1 MSYTLNYHIYHH
13 FLPSRTYD
21 IQATPE
27 EVEFLAEQGY
37 LIYERLFSEEQT
49 EELRQA
55 LDWVAEQEGHTARS
69 GQNWGGIFLRHL
81 MEKHPAFLKL
91 FRFEPGLSLARAT
104 LGPQVQVLPMTGRIA
119 YPDADGQATP
129 WHIHQRV
136 LPKPLPP
143 FFSMP
148 HVLDCLI
155 YLDDVDDASG
165 PLCIVPGSHKRIH
178 EEFPHA
184 TYHEDL
190 PDQKVIR
197 VPAGSCAVIHGNVFH
212 RGLPT
217 TPAGKTRRLLIL
229 PYAASWIQLPT
240 FGERPKNGL
249 MAPLYEN
256 PDQETRELL
265 GIPEGLY

>member
-13 FLPSRTYD
+13 FLPDRKYE
-21 IQATPE
+21 IQATE
-27 EVEFLAEQGY
+27 TEVSQLVEDGY
-37 LIYERLFSEEQT
+37 LIYESLFSPEQT
-49 EELRQA
+49 QRLREA
-55 LDWVAEQEGHTARS
+55 LDSVAEQEGHEARS
-69 GQNWGGIFLRHL
+69 GKNWGGIFLRHL
-81 MEKHPAFLKL
+81 MEKHPAFLEF
-91 FRFEPGLSLARAT
+91 FRFEPGLSLARAV

-119 YPDADGQATP
+119 YPDTEGQATP

-136 LPKPLPP
+136 VPSPMPA

-165 PLCIVPGSHKRIH
+165 PLCVVPGSHRRIH
-178 EEFPHA
+178 EEFP
-184 TYHEDL
+184 TSPYHEDL
-190 PDQKVIR
+190 PDQVTIR
-197 VPAGSCAVIHGNVFH
+197 VPAGSCAVIHGNLYH

-217 TPAGKTRRLLIL
+217 TPQGKTRRLLIL
-229 PYAASWIQLPT
+229 PYAASWVKLPS
-240 FGERPKNGL
+240 FGERPADGL